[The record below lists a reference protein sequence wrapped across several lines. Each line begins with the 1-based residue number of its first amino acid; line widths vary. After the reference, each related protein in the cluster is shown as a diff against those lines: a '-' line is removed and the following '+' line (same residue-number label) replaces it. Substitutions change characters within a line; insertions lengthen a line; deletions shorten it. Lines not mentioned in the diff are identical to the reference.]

1 MKPPKKTQKPSKV
14 RTTKRSDGAQQ
25 WESQSFR
32 AAVEA
37 GKSTLPSGVSVPLAR
52 SIGRARASAFS
63 HITAKK
69 DAVKS
74 QARTAQK
81 KGRKHGA
88 GK

>member
-1 MKPPKKTQKPSKV
+1 MKPPKNTQKPSKV

-32 AAVEA
+32 AAVAA
-37 GKSTLPSGVSVPLAR
+37 GKSTLPSGALTPLAK
-52 SIGRARASAFS
+52 SMGKARASAFS
-63 HITAKK
+63 HTTSKR
-69 DAVKS
+69 DAVKV
-74 QARTAQK
+74 QARAAQK